1 MRLKTFSAQSMSE
14 AMAMVRDDM
23 GTDAIIIATQDARDG
38 AGCHVT
44 AAIEDRTSE
53 PEVLEAE
60 TEEPAK
66 PDAEARNV
74 FLRHVLTAH
83 GLPANMMPVITEALA
98 AYSDAEPHVALAA
111 AIDQLGG
118 FLPLDIRAPLRP
130 LMLAGPPGVGKT
142 IATAKLAAQAKLA
155 GRTPYVATTD
165 SKRAGGVQQLEAYT
179 KILDIDLVTLDTP
192 EKLAQE
198 AKAIAAADV
207 AIIDTAGVNAFNE
220 DDLASL
226 AAAAKLIDAEPLL
239 VMAAGGDAL
248 DCADIAAAFHD
259 IGAKRM
265 IVTRIDMTRRLG
277 GVLSAMIGGRVAI
290 AAAGVNP
297 GAAEGLQRLNPVT
310 LAGLILPNDDEN
322 IKKAT
327 RTVR

>member
-23 GTDAIIIATQDARDG
+23 GADAIIIATQDARDG

-44 AAIEDRTSE
+44 AAIEDRTPE
-53 PEVLEAE
+53 PEIAKA
-60 TEEPAK
+60 EEPETS
-66 PDAEARNV
+66 DSEARNSY
-74 FLRHVLTAH
+74 LRHVLTAR
-83 GLPANMMPVITEALA
+83 GLPANMMRVVTEALA
-98 AYSDAEPHVALAA
+98 AYPDAEPHVALAA
-111 AIDQLGG
+111 AIDELGG

-142 IATAKLAAQAKLA
+142 IAVAKLAAQAKLA

-165 SKRAGGVQQLEAYT
+165 SKRAGGVEQLEAYT
-179 KILDIDLVTLDTP
+179 KILGIDLVTLDSP
-192 EKLAQE
+192 EKIAGE
-198 AKAIAAADV
+198 AKAISDADV
-207 AIIDTAGVNAFNE
+207 AIIDTAGVNAFDE

-226 AAAAKLIDAEPLL
+226 AAAAKLIDAEPIL

-277 GVLSAMIGGRVAI
+277 GILSAMIGGRVAI

-297 GAAEGLQRLNPVT
+297 GAAEGMQRLNPVT
-310 LAGLILPNDDEN
+310 LAGLILPDDDKN
-322 IKKAT
+322 IEKPT